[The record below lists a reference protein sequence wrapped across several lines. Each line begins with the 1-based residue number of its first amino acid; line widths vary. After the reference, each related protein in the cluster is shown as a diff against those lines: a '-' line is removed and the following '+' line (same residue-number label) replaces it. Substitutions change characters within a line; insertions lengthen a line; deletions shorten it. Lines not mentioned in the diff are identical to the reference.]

1 MSHLIVPGLAFAIAS
16 SPATFKLTRK
26 VAGPWVSSF
35 EGVATPAGLFL
46 HTLFFLFILYLV
58 GRFMPRMSGY
68 GIDEI
73 LKKRQDDIKEKHDL
87 TKQMQQW
94 SKESKNAIK
103 KNDEDLKRSQD
114 MKTMFQDILKK
125 H

>member
-58 GRFMPRMSGY
+58 GKVMPRKSGMAHMT
-68 GIDEI
+68 GAAIQFGKGEHDTHRAKADNI
-73 LKKRQDDIKEKHDL
+73 GGFDLDI
-87 TKQMQQW
+87 TKM
-94 SKESKNAIK
+94 
-103 KNDEDLKRSQD
+103 
-114 MKTMFQDILKK
+114 
-125 H
+125 

>member
-46 HTLFFLFILYLV
+46 HTLFFLLILYLV
-58 GRFMPRMSGY
+58 GKLMPR
-68 GIDEI
+68 
-73 LKKRQDDIKEKHDL
+73 K
-87 TKQMQQW
+87 
-94 SKESKNAIK
+94 SKFAHMMGASINFGKGEHETHRAAADNIGGM
-103 KNDEDLKRSQD
+103 NVD
-114 MKTMFQDILKK
+114 
-125 H
+125 

>member
-1 MSHLIVPGLAFAIAS
+1 MSNLLVPGLAFAIAS

-46 HTLFFLFILYLV
+46 HTLFFLLILYLV

-68 GIDEI
+68 GNSVGRAYAREARAARPRPPPPRPQQDE
-73 LKKRQDDIKEKHDL
+73 LKKMEDAV
-87 TKQMQQW
+87 
-94 SKESKNAIK
+94 KN
-103 KNDEDLKRSQD
+103 
-114 MKTMFQDILKK
+114 FF
-125 H
+125 

>member
-1 MSHLIVPGLAFAIAS
+1 MSHLLVPGIAFAIAS

-58 GRFMPRMSGY
+58 GRFMPRKSGFGNLIGY
-68 GIDEI
+68 EFGKGEHETHRAARDNISGCDM
-73 LKKRQDDIKEKHDL
+73 DI
-87 TKQMQQW
+87 TKM
-94 SKESKNAIK
+94 
-103 KNDEDLKRSQD
+103 
-114 MKTMFQDILKK
+114 
-125 H
+125 

>member
-1 MSHLIVPGLAFAIAS
+1 MSHLLVPGLAFAIAS

-58 GRFMPRMSGY
+58 GRFMPRKAGFAHMMGA
-68 GIDEI
+68 
-73 LKKRQDDIKEKHDL
+73 DL
-87 TKQMQQW
+87 QFGKGEHETH
-94 SKESKNAIK
+94 
-103 KNDEDLKRSQD
+103 RSAAD
-114 MKTMFQDILKK
+114 SIGGMNIEA
-125 H
+125 

>member
-1 MSHLIVPGLAFAIAS
+1 MSNLLVPGLAFAIAS

-46 HTLFFLFILYLV
+46 HTLFFLLILYLV

-68 GIDEI
+68 DKSYHVRREVESPTGG
-73 LKKRQDDIKEKHDL
+73 LKKFFK
-87 TKQMQQW
+87 
-94 SKESKNAIK
+94 
-103 KNDEDLKRSQD
+103 
-114 MKTMFQDILKK
+114 
-125 H
+125 

>member
-1 MSHLIVPGLAFAIAS
+1 MSDLIVPGLAFAIAS

-26 VAGPWVSSF
+26 VAGSWVSSF

-58 GRFMPRMSGY
+58 GRFLPRMSGY
-68 GIDEI
+68 DKAQKN
-73 LKKRQDDIKEKHDL
+73 LQDVFKKKNEEDMKK
-87 TKQMQQW
+87 MQQDVM
-94 SKESKNAIK
+94 K
-103 KNDEDLKRSQD
+103 KQQEDVAKQQD
-114 MKTMFQDILKK
+114 MKKMFQDILKK

>member
-58 GRFMPRMSGY
+58 GRFLPRMSGFRNDGPDVPY
-68 GIDEI
+68 ENQQIQKKMDEI
-73 LKKRQDDIKEKHDL
+73 TNK
-87 TKQMQQW
+87 
-94 SKESKNAIK
+94 
-103 KNDEDLKRSQD
+103 
-114 MKTMFQDILKK
+114 ILG
-125 H
+125 

>member
-1 MSHLIVPGLAFAIAS
+1 MSQLIIPGLAFAIAS

-46 HTLFFLFILYLV
+46 HTLFFLLILFLV
-58 GRFMPRMSGY
+58 GRFLPRMSGY

-73 LKKRQDDIKEKHDL
+73 LKKGEKDVIKKHDF
-87 TKQMQQW
+87 TKQMQRW
-94 SKESKNAIK
+94 SKESKDAM
-103 KNDEDLKRSQD
+103 KR
-114 MKTMFQDILKK
+114 
-125 H
+125 

>member
-1 MSHLIVPGLAFAIAS
+1 MSHLLVPGLAFAIAS

-58 GRFMPRMSGY
+58 GRFMPRLSMASELMGGAAY
-68 GIDEI
+68 
-73 LKKRQDDIKEKHDL
+73 QDKEVAQARAKGVAAQVKSAGRKIVSL
-87 TKQMQQW
+87 
-94 SKESKNAIK
+94 
-103 KNDEDLKRSQD
+103 
-114 MKTMFQDILKK
+114 F
-125 H
+125 

>member
-1 MSHLIVPGLAFAIAS
+1 MAHLIVPGIAFAIAS

-73 LKKRQDDIKEKHDL
+73 LKKRQDE
-87 TKQMQQW
+87 
-94 SKESKNAIK
+94 IK
-103 KNDEDLKRSQD
+103 KKNEEDLKRSQD
-114 MKTMFQDILKK
+114 DVKKMFQGILKK
-125 H
+125 QPEAKRMG

>member
-46 HTLFFLFILYLV
+46 HTLFFLLILYLV

-68 GIDEI
+68 GNTGFVNKPASFRRANNSTLQNI
-73 LKKRQDDIKEKHDL
+73 LPSH
-87 TKQMQQW
+87 
-94 SKESKNAIK
+94 
-103 KNDEDLKRSQD
+103 
-114 MKTMFQDILKK
+114 
-125 H
+125 

>member
-1 MSHLIVPGLAFAIAS
+1 MSHLLVPGIAFAIAS

-58 GRFMPRMSGY
+58 GRFMPRKSGFDFNQLFSKKMSAANANQK
-68 GIDEI
+68 IAA
-73 LKKRQDDIKEKHDL
+73 Q
-87 TKQMQQW
+87 TANKQ
-94 SKESKNAIK
+94 S
-103 KNDEDLKRSQD
+103 
-114 MKTMFQDILKK
+114 MKGLFGF
-125 H
+125 

>member
-58 GRFMPRMSGY
+58 GRFLPRMSGY
-68 GIDEI
+68 GWGQEI
-73 LKKRQDDIKEKHDL
+73 QKQQDR
-87 TKQMQQW
+87 
-94 SKESKNAIK
+94 IK
-103 KNDEDLKRSQD
+103 KQWMPQDAFKKEVALKEVA
-114 MKTMFQDILKK
+114 MKRTMG
-125 H
+125 

>member
-1 MSHLIVPGLAFAIAS
+1 MSHLLVPGIAFAIAS

-46 HTLFFLFILYLV
+46 HTLFFLLILYLV

-68 GIDEI
+68 SDVPYENQQIKKKMDEI
-73 LKKRQDDIKEKHDL
+73 TNK
-87 TKQMQQW
+87 
-94 SKESKNAIK
+94 
-103 KNDEDLKRSQD
+103 
-114 MKTMFQDILKK
+114 ILG
-125 H
+125 

>member
-1 MSHLIVPGLAFAIAS
+1 MSHLLVPGIAFAIAS

-58 GRFMPRMSGY
+58 GRFMPRKSGFGNLIGY
-68 GIDEI
+68 EFGKGEHETHRAARDNIGGYD
-73 LKKRQDDIKEKHDL
+73 LVTTKE
-87 TKQMQQW
+87 
-94 SKESKNAIK
+94 
-103 KNDEDLKRSQD
+103 
-114 MKTMFQDILKK
+114 
-125 H
+125 

>member
-73 LKKRQDDIKEKHDL
+73 LKKQQDAIKKKGEEGGIKEKHDFM
-87 TKQMQQW
+87 KQMQQW
-94 SKESKNAIK
+94 SKESKNAM
-103 KNDEDLKRSQD
+103 KR
-114 MKTMFQDILKK
+114 
-125 H
+125 